1 MMKTFKNSLVTLNK
15 NSIGGWTVR
24 WPSVENPGLSH
35 EKHFDKGTCGYSSYL
50 SANRFAKD
58 RRDEE
63 KK

>member
-1 MMKTFKNSLVTLNK
+1 MKTFKNSLVTLNK

-24 WPSVENPGLSH
+24 WPSVENPGLFH

-58 RRDEE
+58 KREEE
-63 KK
+63 KA